1 MLPHR
6 PIPALESPQVTRLSV
21 TGFNIRATPF
31 MNGWRGS
38 ERQQVELRREL
49 VIFVFGAFRIRS
61 REKAMAE
68 TSQRCLQS

>member
-1 MLPHR
+1 
-6 PIPALESPQVTRLSV
+6 
-21 TGFNIRATPF
+21 